1 MSLRRAGLVA
11 LLSLSIGG
19 IAGGGYAL
27 GLRSAAQQRPAPG
40 PVDVGFAQAMRGHH
54 DQAVVM
60 SQILLGDSTSQ
71 IAGLARAI
79 ESAQLMEIGQ
89 MKGWLL
95 LWDKPLL
102 PSTSSMDWMLLGR
115 SPPDAAL
122 SRYLIDCRNSPGG
135 MPGLATQDELTRLRS
150 LKGGERDLWFLQLM
164 IRHHQGG
171 LPMARFAAQNAETPA
186 VRMLAAQIVAE
197 QTQEAAT
204 MLLLAQRLAVS
215 EPPNAP

>member
-1 MSLRRAGLVA
+1 MSLRHAGIAGLLLLLVA
-11 LLSLSIGG
+11 SL
-19 IAGGGYAL
+19 AGGGYAL
-27 GLRSAAQQRPAPG
+27 GLRAAPRPQLPG
-40 PVDVGFAQAMRGHH
+40 PVDIGFTQAMRGHH

-60 SQILLGDSTSQ
+60 SQIMLADGGSE

-102 PSTSSMDWMLLGR
+102 PATSSMDWMLLGR
-115 SPPDAAL
+115 TPPDAAL

-135 MPGLATQDELTRLRS
+135 MPGLATQEQLARLRS
-150 LKGGERDLWFLQLM
+150 LKGRERDLWFLQLM

-186 VRMLAAQIVAE
+186 VRMLAAQIESE

-204 MLLLAQRLAVS
+204 MLLLAQRLAGQG
-215 EPPNAP
+215 AAAAR